1 MNILDWLLLAGL
13 LLSALVGLLRGAA
26 YELIALGGW
35 FAAFVLAHL
44 YAAWLGAYLLGGLV
58 QQPELRTAL
67 AFVACFVL
75 VLLAAGVLAT
85 LARLLLRSTG
95 LGMLDRSLGAV
106 FGVVRGALVIVLLA
120 WAAGYTQLP
129 SSQVW
134 QGSLLAPL
142 ASAGAARVAPWLPLD
157 HAGGRPG
164 WARSPWGN
172 ERPGLEA
179 LLPAPGASLPA
190 ARAR

>member
-1 MNILDWLLLAGL
+1 MTALDWLILAVFGV
-13 LLSALVGLLRGAA
+13 SSLVGLLRGAA
-26 YELIALGGW
+26 FELVSLGGW
-35 FAAFVLAHL
+35 VAAFMVAHHWSGDVAARWLQGVQAPALRDGLAWGIL
-44 YAAWLGAYLLGGLV
+44 FSLTL
-58 QQPELRTAL
+58 
-67 AFVACFVL
+67 
-75 VLLAAGVLAT
+75 LLAGLLAT
-85 LARLLLRSTG
+85 LLRLLLRSTG